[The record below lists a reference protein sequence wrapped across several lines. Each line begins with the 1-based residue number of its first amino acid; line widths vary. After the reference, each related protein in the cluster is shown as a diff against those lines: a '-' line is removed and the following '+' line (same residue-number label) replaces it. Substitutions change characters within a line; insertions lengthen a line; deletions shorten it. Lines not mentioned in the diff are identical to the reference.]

1 MAESSK
7 EKKEKTKSFMVRLA
21 SSIVLLSMG
30 AAALYLGG
38 WVVAVFMLAIS
49 LGGVFELLRVFQLHK
64 SSLAVL
70 TYIFTVLYYLV
81 IQLQKKELVL
91 PVMVL
96 YLL

>member
-1 MAESSK
+1 
-7 EKKEKTKSFMVRLA
+7 MVRLA

-70 TYIFTVLYYLV
+70 TYIFA
-81 IQLQKKELVL
+81 
-91 PVMVL
+91 
-96 YLL
+96 LLSGYTAAEKGTGSAGYGIIPAFIADSVCI